1 MANNTISFF
10 GDKEAQEAFIRSTIN
25 SCDAVLEHYN
35 FVIEDISSD
44 ISNPVLQ
51 ATKAP
56 ALSFLKEMRKEWEM
70 CRSNALKALEQAQQK
85 KGGSESG

>member
-35 FVIEDISSD
+35 FVIKDISSD

-51 ATKAP
+51 ASKAP
-56 ALSFLKEMRKEWEM
+56 VLSFLKQMREEWETS
-70 CRSNALKALEQAQQK
+70 RSNALKALEQAQQK
-85 KGGSESG
+85 KGGHESG